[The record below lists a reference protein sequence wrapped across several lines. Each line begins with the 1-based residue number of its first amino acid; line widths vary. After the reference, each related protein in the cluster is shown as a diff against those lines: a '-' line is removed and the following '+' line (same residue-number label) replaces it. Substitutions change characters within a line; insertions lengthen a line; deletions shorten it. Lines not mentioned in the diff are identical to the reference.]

1 MVSDGDARKVGRT
14 LLSLLALAG
23 FLWASA
29 VFAEPSSADKETART
44 LMREGDEKFAIRDF
58 AGALKAYQAAHALM
72 QVPTTGLPLAKAQ
85 IERGLLVEA
94 RDTLLQVSRYPKDPS
109 ESLAFAKARD
119 DAGPLAQKLA
129 EKIPSIAITVD
140 GPPKGASIDVKVD
153 GVAVPAAALGAPLK
167 LNPGLHVVRAETSGF
182 QAVAKNVTL
191 KEGDNDKLAL
201 KLVPGAGG
209 PPRPTSEIKGGGR
222 IHVVSSAEAGNVF
235 VDGKAVGVTPLEVPI
250 TGGVHTVQVEYPG
263 GSHEE
268 RKVDVAAGAT
278 LELSFQ
284 PSPMD
289 AAARYRKGVHIGFAG
304 GPAMA
309 LILKDYGPV
318 PIYGGTGSFVLNIGI
333 TPTFDFRTGATLG
346 FLYRSVAADD
356 HVPQLSVVVPAMLRI
371 NYTPWFSFSAGLSA
385 GFATAFNAGG
395 TGLSIGPEWSVL
407 SMSAGDKR
415 QFELSFAQGLRFGD
429 TPQEYHQAVVFTYMF
444 VE

>member
-23 FLWASA
+23 LLWAST
-29 VFAEPSSADKETART
+29 VVAEPSSADKETARN
-44 LMREGDEKFAIRDF
+44 LLREGDEKFAIRDF

-94 RDTLLQVSRYPKDPS
+94 RDTLLQVSRYPKEPS
-109 ESLAFAKARD
+109 ESLAFAKARE

-129 EKIPSIAITVD
+129 ERIPSIAITVE
-140 GPPKGASIDVKVD
+140 GPPKGASIDVTVD

-167 LNPGLHVVRAETSGF
+167 LNPGLHVIRARTGGF
-182 QAVAKNVTL
+182 QAIAKNVTL

-209 PPRPTSEIKGGGR
+209 PPPPGNEIKGGGR
-222 IHVVSSAEAGNVF
+222 IHVVSSAEPGNVF
-235 VDGKAVGVTPLEVPI
+235 IDGKAVGVTPLDVPI

-263 GSHEE
+263 GSREE
-268 RKVDVAAGAT
+268 RKVDVATGAT

-289 AAARYRKGVHIGFAG
+289 AAARHRKGIHLGFAVSPSMAALLEG
-304 GPAMA
+304 GP
-309 LILKDYGPV
+309 
-318 PIYGGTGSFVLNIGI
+318 PIFGGGGSFVLNIGI
-333 TPTFDFRTGATLG
+333 TPILEFRTGASAA
-346 FLYRSVAADD
+346 FLFRTTEVS
-356 HVPQLSVVVPAMLRI
+356 QLSVVVPAMLRI
-371 NYTPWFSFSAGLSA
+371 NYTPWFSVSAGLSA
-385 GFATAFNAGG
+385 GFATTFDEDR
-395 TGLSIGPEWSVL
+395 TGLSIGPEWTLL

-415 QFELSFAQGLRFGD
+415 QFELSVAQGLRFGD
-429 TPQEYHQAVVFTYMF
+429 TQPEYHQSVVFTYLF
-444 VE
+444 VD